1 MLLDNKKITLVK
13 YQGTRKFIAGLF
25 YSKEEKE
32 PLKKYYFGFARTTE
46 PIISIADETEC
57 FSTLSGPITRLG
69 ERKMTFS
76 AESVPSGA
84 HDRLFCLISIEPEE
98 FDSMYKLLECI
109 YNE

>member
-1 MLLDNKKITLVK
+1 MGNKKITLVK

-32 PLKKYYFGFARTTE
+32 PFRKYYFGFARITE
-46 PIISIADETEC
+46 PTISITDETEC
-57 FSTLSGPITRLG
+57 FTTLGDPITRLG

-76 AESVPSGA
+76 TESLPSGA
-84 HDRLFCLISIEPEE
+84 HDRLFCLISIEPKE

-109 YNE
+109 YDE

>member
-1 MLLDNKKITLVK
+1 MLLDDKKITLVK

-25 YSKEEKE
+25 YSREEKE
-32 PLKKYYFGFARTTE
+32 PLKEYYFGFARTTE
-46 PIISIADETEC
+46 PIISITDETEC
-57 FSTLSGPITRLG
+57 FAALGQQITRLG
-69 ERKMTFS
+69 ERKITFS

-109 YNE
+109 YDD